1 MTHHDRQH
9 IFILL
14 SCSEI
19 RKFEEGILGGKWYCQ
34 NAKCEATQIYLLA
47 ENPEQAYPKSSK
59 FKYFR
64 KHLLNYIYC
73 TLLAYVRI

>member
-19 RKFEEGILGGKWYCQ
+19 KMFEEGILGGKGSVSMP
-34 NAKCEATQIYLLA
+34 KCEATEIYLLA

-59 FKYFR
+59 
-64 KHLLNYIYC
+64 LN
-73 TLLAYVRI
+73 TLGDIH